1 MGRIRLQVRVPP
13 FQDSVSTSSSTQARQ
28 KNLNVKPIK
37 VVVSCDEDAT
47 LQDLND
53 KVVARWADI
62 YVGYG

>member
-1 MGRIRLQVRVPP
+1 MGRIRLQVRVPLLQQSQSLP
-13 FQDSVSTSSSTQARQ
+13 ASVQARQ
-28 KNLNVKPIK
+28 NDVGIGPIK